1 MDVESGLEGPF
12 GKSLRDLSE
21 RCRDRGR
28 GAVQRS
34 NRCNRTADG
43 AKRLRKGLKA
53 AACSP

>member
-1 MDVESGLEGPF
+1 MEVESGLEGPF